1 MPTLNRETRR
11 RMKSNKIKVPAKPH
25 PRSMDKI
32 REDYSKAS
40 ALLADAQYQVFV
52 RSRDVENIS
61 NQMLDL
67 NFEAAERNRLDK
79 EEAAAQL
86 KETTNEPV

>member
-11 RMKSNKIKVPAKPH
+11 KMKSNKVSVPKAKT
-25 PRSMDKI
+25 PRQMEEI
-32 REDYSKAS
+32 RKDYTQAS

-52 RSRDVENIS
+52 RTKDVQNIS
-61 NQMLDL
+61 EQMLDL

-79 EEAAAQL
+79 ETQETAPKTEEA
-86 KETTNEPV
+86 T

>member
-11 RMKSNKIKVPAKPH
+11 KMKSSKVSVPKAKI
-25 PRSMDKI
+25 PRAMDEI
-32 REDYSKAS
+32 RKDYTQAS

-52 RSRDVENIS
+52 RSKDVQNIS
-61 NQMLDL
+61 EQMLDL

-79 EEAAAQL
+79 EAA
-86 KETTNEPV
+86 ETTQDGFKVTT